1 MRAATPNL
9 EETAVI
15 EPGSRATASV
25 VVMGGDLAGILSQV
39 QDDAFPP
46 VYATSRMIGLMELA
60 AARLMRPLLRPGE
73 LSVGVSV
80 EIRHGAATPVGV
92 RVDAEARFAWME
104 GKLFVFE
111 VAARDAAGEIGRG
124 MHRRAIVEEARLI
137 RGARQRAG
145 LG

>member
-1 MRAATPNL
+1 M
-9 EETAVI
+9 I

-25 VVMGGDLAGILSQV
+25 VVTGGDLAGVLSQV

-46 VYATSRMIGLMELA
+46 VYATSRMVGLMELA
-60 AARLMRPLLRPGE
+60 AARVMRPALRAGE

-80 EIRHGAATPVGV
+80 EIQHTAATPVGT
-92 RVDAEARFAWME
+92 RVDAEARFTGME

-124 MHRRAIVEEARLI
+124 VHRRAIVEERRLLH
-137 RGARQRAG
+137 GARKRAG
-145 LG
+145 LA